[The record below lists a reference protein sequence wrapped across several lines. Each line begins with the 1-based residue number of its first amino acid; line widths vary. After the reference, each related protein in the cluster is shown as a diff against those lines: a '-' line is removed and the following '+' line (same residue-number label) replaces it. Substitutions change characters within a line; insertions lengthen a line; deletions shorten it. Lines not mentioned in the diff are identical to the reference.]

1 MESYQLYKFLKLFSE
16 TFEIRDIPSD
26 ENCSNEIVK
35 KENITDNRR
44 KRSPYNENEH
54 SNYEGGSRE
63 TSPKLINGQHQDGKD
78 TNNENNM

>member
-1 MESYQLYKFLKLFSE
+1 MPIEKLGNIFSK
-16 TFEIRDIPSD
+16 
-26 ENCSNEIVK
+26 NEIVK

-63 TSPKLINGQHQDGKD
+63 TSPKLINGQH
-78 TNNENNM
+78 